1 VSNFAQTPLGPR
13 AYNTSSA
20 MTALS
25 ELVLANFSAVFRL
38 MKPKPYESSNDPL
51 HPVCH
56 EGRCSCAP
64 VCADKFRALPDR

>member
-1 VSNFAQTPLGPR
+1 
-13 AYNTSSA
+13 

-64 VCADKFRALPDR
+64 VCADKFRALPDVAACAGLILAPPKTANLKQ